1 MNILVTGAT
10 GNFGG
15 YALKVLQD
23 LVPEDNLYGLARTE
37 EKGAKLKEAGFKV
50 RIGDYTD
57 SASLQKAF
65 EGIDRLLFVSSTTD
79 GDRQAQHRDVVE
91 AAKAAGVG
99 YIAYTSFGK
108 ATESTSPLAADH
120 RFTEQLIEESGIA
133 HTFLR
138 NNWYLENEAAF
149 LAAGA
154 KGGKFIYAG
163 GNGQAGW
170 ALRREYAEVAARAV
184 SGKFDFPKILE
195 LGGSLRTYEDLGA
208 ALRGATGKDL
218 EVINVVISGIWSTG
232 ASVWT
237 FTSCTGR
244 WRMSSV
250 ARRMPI
256 ERNNWYLEN
265 SGLLPKFIYS
275 GYGIIGTLETPKLR
289 RRFLAGGSLRY
300 GR

>member
-10 GNFGG
+10 GNFGR

-37 EKGAKLKEAGFKV
+37 EKGAKLKEAGIKV

-57 SASLQKAF
+57 SVSLQRAF
-65 EGIDRLLFVSSTTD
+65 KGIDRLLFVSSTTD

-91 AAKAAGVG
+91 AAKAAGVS

-218 EVINVVISGIWSTG
+218 EVISADEATAAKNLVENAGVPQNVAELLVSFQQIVKSG
-232 ASVWT
+232 ALAVQPDD
-237 FTSCTGR
+237 F
-244 WRMSSV
+244 
-250 ARRMPI
+250 
-256 ERNNWYLEN
+256 EKYL
-265 SGLLPKFIYS
+265 GKPL
-275 GYGIIGTLETPKLR
+275 TPMVDAIKEVL
-289 RRFLAGGSLRY
+289 G
-300 GR
+300 

>member
-23 LVPEDNLYGLARTE
+23 LVPEDNLYGLAQTE
-37 EKGAKLKEAGFKV
+37 EKGAKLKEAGIKV

-91 AAKAAGVG
+91 AAKAAGVS

-218 EVINVVISGIWSTG
+218 EVISADEATAAKNLVENAGVPQNVAELLVSFQQIVKSG
-232 ASVWT
+232 ALAVQPDD
-237 FTSCTGR
+237 F
-244 WRMSSV
+244 
-250 ARRMPI
+250 
-256 ERNNWYLEN
+256 EKYL
-265 SGLLPKFIYS
+265 GKPL
-275 GYGIIGTLETPKLR
+275 TPMVDAIKEVL
-289 RRFLAGGSLRY
+289 G
-300 GR
+300 

>member
-23 LVPEDNLYGLARTE
+23 LVSEDNLYGLARTE
-37 EKGAKLKEAGFKV
+37 EKGAKLKEAGIKV

-91 AAKAAGVG
+91 AAKAAGVS

-218 EVINVVISGIWSTG
+218 EVISADEATAAKNLVENAGVPQNVAELLVSFQQIVKSG
-232 ASVWT
+232 ALAVQPDD
-237 FTSCTGR
+237 F
-244 WRMSSV
+244 
-250 ARRMPI
+250 
-256 ERNNWYLEN
+256 EKYL
-265 SGLLPKFIYS
+265 GKPL
-275 GYGIIGTLETPKLR
+275 TPMVDAIKEVL
-289 RRFLAGGSLRY
+289 G
-300 GR
+300 